1 MTEGPRWYNEQT
13 RWYNEQIRCLSSHKA
28 YVSLLH

>member
-1 MTEGPRWYNEQT
+1 MTEGPRWYNEQ
-13 RWYNEQIRCLSSHKA
+13 IRYLSSHKA

>member
-1 MTEGPRWYNEQT
+1 MTEGP